1 MPFQIKRVYDPA
13 APSDGIRVLVDRLWP
28 RGLRKADR
36 QWSIWMK
43 DIAPSPDLRRWF
55 NHQNDRFADFS
66 ARYRIELRGSPALA
80 ELRSLGAGK
89 MVTLLYAAHDPHV
102 NHAAVLLSV
111 LRRSRPSASKAREFN
126 IQRRPD
132 PD

>member
-28 RGLRKADR
+28 RGLRKADM

-43 DIAPSPDLRRWF
+43 DIAPSPNLRRWF
-55 NHQNDRFADFS
+55 NHQSDRFADFS
-66 ARYRIELRGSPALA
+66 ARYRTELRGSPALA
-80 ELRSLGAGK
+80 ELRSLGTGK

-111 LRRSRPSASKAREFN
+111 LRRSRPSASKA
-126 IQRRPD
+126 
-132 PD
+132 